1 MGFNIDADPENADWP
16 KAGKWD
22 LPEWGTP
29 EFDAYLKSTGM
40 TLEEFKSL
48 PVYKH
53 AVRRG
58 EIKE

>member
-22 LPEWGTP
+22 LPEWVTP